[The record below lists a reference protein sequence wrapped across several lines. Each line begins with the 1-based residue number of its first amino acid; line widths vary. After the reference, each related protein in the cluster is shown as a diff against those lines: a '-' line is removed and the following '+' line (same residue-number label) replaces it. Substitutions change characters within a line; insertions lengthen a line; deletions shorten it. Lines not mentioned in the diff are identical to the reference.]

1 MNKVF
6 LTYDQLAIT
15 PAELYEQMGYGKEI
29 PDEDTLQE
37 VERVLQEVSSFLQPS
52 FCFFVKYGVLDL
64 EQNTLTIDDTAL
76 SIGKIIARQLRG
88 AEAYAFFVCTA
99 GMAFEEYQRMLMKK
113 GDMVRVFIADA
124 LGSLI
129 AEKAADRMEESLQMS
144 IDKLGWKHTNRFSPG
159 YCSWHVSQQ
168 QLLFPLFGTPEP
180 CGVHLSDSSLMTPIK
195 SVSGV
200 IGVGPNVRHLDYTCG
215 LCNFEKCFKKRRR

>member
-1 MNKVF
+1 MNRVE
-6 LTYDQLAIT
+6 LTYDQLAIN
-15 PAELYEQMGYGKEI
+15 PSELYEQMGYGQSI
-29 PDEDTLQE
+29 PDEAILQE
-37 VERVLQEVSSFLQPS
+37 IDKVLREVKSFLKPS
-52 FCFFVKYGVLDL
+52 FCYFVKYGALDL
-64 EQNTLTIDDTAL
+64 EQYTLTIEDTTL
-76 SIGKIIARQLRG
+76 SVGKIIARQLRG
-88 AEAYAFFVCTA
+88 SEAYSFFVCTA
-99 GMAFEEYQRMLMKK
+99 GMDFEDYQRELMRK

-124 LGSLI
+124 LGSVI
-129 AEKAADRMEESLQMS
+129 AEKAADRMEESLQMN

-215 LCNFEKCFKKRRR
+215 LCDFDKCFKKRR

>member
-1 MNKVF
+1 MNRVE
-6 LTYDQLAIT
+6 LTYDQLAIN
-15 PAELYEQMGYGKEI
+15 PSELYEQMGYGQSI
-29 PDEDTLQE
+29 PDEAILQE
-37 VERVLQEVSSFLQPS
+37 IDKVLREVKSFLKPS
-52 FCFFVKYGVLDL
+52 FCYFVKYGALDL
-64 EQNTLTIDDTAL
+64 EQYTLTIEDTTL
-76 SIGKIIARQLRG
+76 SVGKIIARQLRG
-88 AEAYAFFVCTA
+88 SEAYAFFVCTA
-99 GMAFEEYQRMLMKK
+99 GMDFEDYQRELMRK

-124 LGSLI
+124 LGSVI
-129 AEKAADRMEESLQMS
+129 AEKAADRMEESLQMN

-215 LCNFEKCFKKRRR
+215 LCDFDKCFKKRR

>member
-1 MNKVF
+1 MNKVE
-6 LTYDQLAIT
+6 LTYEQLGIT
-15 PAELYEQMGYGKEI
+15 SAELYEQMGYGEAV
-29 PDEDTLQE
+29 PDEATLKE
-37 VERVLQEVSSFLQPS
+37 VEGVLQEVRVFLQPS
-52 FCFFVKYGVLDL
+52 FCFFVKYGSLDL
-64 EQNTLTIDDTAL
+64 EQNTLAIDDTTL
-76 SIGKIIARQLRG
+76 SVGKIIARQLRG

-99 GMAFEEYQRMLMKK
+99 GMAFEEYQRTLMRK

-124 LGSLI
+124 LGSVI
-129 AEKAADRMEESLQMS
+129 AEKAADRMEESLQTS

-168 QLLFPLFGTPEP
+168 QLLFPLFGSSEP

-200 IGVGPNVRHLDYTCG
+200 IGVGSSVRHLDYTCG
-215 LCNFEKCFKKRRR
+215 LCDFEKCFKKRRR

>member
-1 MNKVF
+1 MNRVE
-6 LTYDQLAIT
+6 LTYDELAIT
-15 PAELYEQMGYGKEI
+15 PSELYEQMGYGQSI
-29 PDEDTLQE
+29 PDEATLQE
-37 VERVLQEVSSFLQPS
+37 IDKVLQEVKSFLKPS
-52 FCFFVKYGVLDL
+52 FCYFVKYGALDL
-64 EQNTLTIDDTAL
+64 EQYTLTIEDTTL
-76 SIGKIIARQLRG
+76 SVGKIIARQLRG

-99 GMAFEEYQRMLMKK
+99 GMNFEDYQRELMRK

-124 LGSLI
+124 LGSVI
-129 AEKAADRMEESLQMS
+129 AEKAADRMEESLQMN

-215 LCNFEKCFKKRRR
+215 LCVFDKCFKKRR

>member
-1 MNKVF
+1 MNKVT
-6 LTYDQLAIT
+6 LTYEQLGIT
-15 PAELYEQMGYGKEI
+15 SAELYEQMGYGASV
-29 PDEDTLQE
+29 PDERILQE
-37 VERVLQEVSSFLQPS
+37 VDAVVEEVQSFLQPS
-52 FCFFVKYGVLDL
+52 FCFFVKYGSLDL
-64 EQNTLTIDDTAL
+64 QENTLTIDDTTL
-76 SIGKIIARQLRG
+76 SVGKIIARQLRG

-99 GMAFEEYQRMLMKK
+99 GVDFEAYQRRLMEE

-124 LGSLI
+124 LGSVI
-129 AEKAADRMEESLQMS
+129 AEKAADRMEESLQTS

-200 IGVGPNVRHLDYTCG
+200 IGVGSDVRHLDYTCG
-215 LCNFEKCFKKRRR
+215 LCDFDKCYKRRRR

>member
-1 MNKVF
+1 MNRVE
-6 LTYDQLAIT
+6 LTYDELAIT
-15 PAELYEQMGYGKEI
+15 PSELYEQMGYGQSI
-29 PDEDTLQE
+29 PDEATLQE
-37 VERVLQEVSSFLQPS
+37 IDQVLQEVKSFLKPS
-52 FCFFVKYGVLDL
+52 FCYFVKYGALDL
-64 EQNTLTIDDTAL
+64 EQYTLTIEDTTL
-76 SIGKIIARQLRG
+76 SVGKIIARQLRG

-99 GMAFEEYQRMLMKK
+99 GMDFEDYQRELMRK

-124 LGSLI
+124 LGSVI
-129 AEKAADRMEESLQMS
+129 AEKAADRLEESLQMN

-215 LCNFEKCFKKRRR
+215 LCDFDKCFKKRR

>member
-1 MNKVF
+1 
-6 LTYDQLAIT
+6 
-15 PAELYEQMGYGKEI
+15 MGYGQSV
-29 PDEDTLQE
+29 PDEATLQE
-37 VERVLQEVSSFLQPS
+37 IDKVLQEVKSFLKPS
-52 FCFFVKYGVLDL
+52 FCYFVKYGALDL
-64 EQNTLTIDDTAL
+64 EQYTLTIEGTTL
-76 SIGKIIARQLRG
+76 SVGKIIARQLRG

-99 GMAFEEYQRMLMKK
+99 GMDFEDYQRELMRK

-124 LGSLI
+124 LGSVI
-129 AEKAADRMEESLQMS
+129 AEKAADRMEESLQMN

-168 QLLFPLFGTPEP
+168 QLLFPLFGTQEP

-215 LCNFEKCFKKRRR
+215 LCDFDKCFKKRR

>member
-1 MNKVF
+1 MNRVE
-6 LTYDQLAIT
+6 LTYDQLTIN
-15 PAELYEQMGYGKEI
+15 PSELYEQMGYGQSI
-29 PDEDTLQE
+29 PDEATLQE
-37 VERVLQEVSSFLQPS
+37 IDKVLQEVKSFLKPS
-52 FCFFVKYGVLDL
+52 FCYFVKYGALDL
-64 EQNTLTIDDTAL
+64 EQYTLTIEDTTL
-76 SIGKIIARQLRG
+76 SVGKIIARQLRG

-99 GMAFEEYQRMLMKK
+99 GMDFEDYQRELMRK

-124 LGSLI
+124 LGSVI
-129 AEKAADRMEESLQMS
+129 AEKAADRMEESLQMN

-215 LCNFEKCFKKRRR
+215 LCDFDKCFKKRR

>member
-1 MNKVF
+1 MNRVE
-6 LTYDQLAIT
+6 LTYDQLDIT
-15 PAELYEQMGYGKEI
+15 PSELYEQMGYGQSI
-29 PDEDTLQE
+29 PDEATLQE
-37 VERVLQEVSSFLQPS
+37 IDKVLQEVKSFLKPS
-52 FCFFVKYGVLDL
+52 FCYFVKYGALDL
-64 EQNTLTIDDTAL
+64 EQYTLTIEDTTL
-76 SIGKIIARQLRG
+76 SVGKIIARQLRG

-99 GMAFEEYQRMLMKK
+99 GMDFEDYQRELMRK

-124 LGSLI
+124 LGSVI
-129 AEKAADRMEESLQMS
+129 AEKAADRMEESLQMN

-215 LCNFEKCFKKRRR
+215 LCDFDKCFKKRR

>member
-1 MNKVF
+1 MNRVE
-6 LTYDQLAIT
+6 LTYDELAIT
-15 PAELYEQMGYGKEI
+15 PSELYEQMGYGQSV
-29 PDEDTLQE
+29 PDEATLQE
-37 VERVLQEVSSFLQPS
+37 IDKVLQEVKSFLKPS
-52 FCFFVKYGVLDL
+52 FCYFVKYGTLDL
-64 EQNTLTIDDTAL
+64 EQYTLTIEDTTL
-76 SIGKIIARQLRG
+76 SVGKIIARQLRG

-99 GMAFEEYQRMLMKK
+99 GMDFEDYQRELMRK

-124 LGSLI
+124 LGSVI
-129 AEKAADRMEESLQMS
+129 AEKAADRMEESLQMN

-215 LCNFEKCFKKRRR
+215 LCDFDKCFKKRR

>member
-1 MNKVF
+1 MNRVE

-15 PAELYEQMGYGKEI
+15 PSELYEQMGYGQTI
-29 PDEDTLQE
+29 PDEATLQE
-37 VERVLQEVSSFLQPS
+37 TDQVLQEVKVFLKPS
-52 FCFFVKYGVLDL
+52 FCYFVKYGALDL
-64 EQNTLTIDDTAL
+64 EQYTLTIEDTTL
-76 SIGKIIARQLRG
+76 SVGKIIARQLRG

-99 GMAFEEYQRMLMKK
+99 GMDFEDYQRELMRK

-124 LGSLI
+124 LGSVI
-129 AEKAADRMEESLQMS
+129 AEKAADRMEESLQMN

-168 QLLFPLFGTPEP
+168 QQLFPLFGTPEP

-215 LCNFEKCFKKRRR
+215 LCDFDKCFKKRR

>member
-1 MNKVF
+1 MNRVE
-6 LTYDQLAIT
+6 LTYDELAIN
-15 PAELYEQMGYGKEI
+15 PSELYEQMGYGQSI
-29 PDEDTLQE
+29 PDEATLQE
-37 VERVLQEVSSFLQPS
+37 IDKVLQEVKSFLKPS
-52 FCFFVKYGVLDL
+52 FCYFVKYGALDL
-64 EQNTLTIDDTAL
+64 EQYTLTIEDTTL
-76 SIGKIIARQLRG
+76 SVGKIIARQLRG

-99 GMAFEEYQRMLMKK
+99 GMDFEDYQRELMRK

-124 LGSLI
+124 LGSVI
-129 AEKAADRMEESLQMS
+129 AEKAADRMEESLQMN

-215 LCNFEKCFKKRRR
+215 LCDFDKCFKKRR

>member
-1 MNKVF
+1 MNRVE
-6 LTYDQLAIT
+6 LTYDQLAIN
-15 PAELYEQMGYGKEI
+15 PSELYEQMGYGQSI

-37 VERVLQEVSSFLQPS
+37 IDKVLREVKSFLKPS
-52 FCFFVKYGVLDL
+52 FCYFVKYGALDL
-64 EQNTLTIDDTAL
+64 EQYTLTIEDTTL
-76 SIGKIIARQLRG
+76 SVGKIIARQLRG

-99 GMAFEEYQRMLMKK
+99 GMDFEDYQRELMRK

-124 LGSLI
+124 LGSVI
-129 AEKAADRMEESLQMS
+129 AEKAADRMEESLQMN

-215 LCNFEKCFKKRRR
+215 LCDFDKCFKKRR

>member
-1 MNKVF
+1 
-6 LTYDQLAIT
+6 
-15 PAELYEQMGYGKEI
+15 MGYGQSI
-29 PDEDTLQE
+29 PDEAILQE
-37 VERVLQEVSSFLQPS
+37 IDKVLREVKSFLKPS
-52 FCFFVKYGVLDL
+52 FCYFVKYGALDL
-64 EQNTLTIDDTAL
+64 EQYTLTIEDTTL
-76 SIGKIIARQLRG
+76 SVGKIIARQLRG
-88 AEAYAFFVCTA
+88 SEAYAFFVCTA
-99 GMAFEEYQRMLMKK
+99 GMDFEDYQRELMRK

-124 LGSLI
+124 LGSVI
-129 AEKAADRMEESLQMS
+129 AEKAADRMEESLQMN

-215 LCNFEKCFKKRRR
+215 LCDFDKCFKKRR

>member
-1 MNKVF
+1 MNRVE
-6 LTYDQLAIT
+6 LTYDQLTIT
-15 PAELYEQMGYGKEI
+15 PSELYEQMGYGQSI
-29 PDEDTLQE
+29 PDEAILQE
-37 VERVLQEVSSFLQPS
+37 IDKVLREVKSFLKPS
-52 FCFFVKYGVLDL
+52 FCYFVKYGALDL
-64 EQNTLTIDDTAL
+64 EQYTLTIEDTTL
-76 SIGKIIARQLRG
+76 SVGKIIARQLRG
-88 AEAYAFFVCTA
+88 SEAYSFFVCTA
-99 GMAFEEYQRMLMKK
+99 GMDFEDYQRELMRK

-124 LGSLI
+124 LGSVI
-129 AEKAADRMEESLQMS
+129 AEKAADRMEESLQMN

-215 LCNFEKCFKKRRR
+215 LCDFDKCFKKRR